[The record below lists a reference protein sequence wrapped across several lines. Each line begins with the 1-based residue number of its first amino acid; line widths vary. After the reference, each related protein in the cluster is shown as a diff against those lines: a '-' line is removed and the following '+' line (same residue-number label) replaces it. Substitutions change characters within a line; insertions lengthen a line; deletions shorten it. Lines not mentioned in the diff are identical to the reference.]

1 MVPEWYHIGDSQRG
15 RRVVLSDGSGK
26 ITTVSKQNF
35 NLVRSAVLKATPEL
49 SKDQLVAVQHRGSP
63 LVIQG
68 GPGTGK
74 TTVLIE
80 AALAR
85 INGGQNPD
93 SILLLT
99 FGRERASELR
109 DAIALRTTK
118 TMFEPLARTFHSLAF
133 SIVKMKAHRDDP
145 EPILL
150 SGPEQESYIK
160 ELLKGD
166 IEDGYKEWPEDLHAA
181 LTTNGFARELR
192 DLILRASERG
202 INPKQLEALGKS
214 EGEKYWFVAAKFWN
228 RYINSMVMRELGAAD
243 AKLRIDP
250 SELVSR
256 AALHLN
262 NHPEVLANL
271 RARFTT
277 IMVDEFQESDPAQRA
292 LLSMLVGSEVI
303 ICVDADSTVGRFR
316 GADPDGLSVAL
327 EPYRAKEIILN
338 SAFRSGSVIFDVGLE
353 FAKKMTGS
361 HTTRKRSC
369 GAENVGSATVHR
381 FRSGAEEAAFIA
393 HQFRSA
399 HLRDGISYS
408 NMSVILRSPGLTT
421 SALRRAFSQVG
432 IPVASELQA
441 LAGNPAI
448 EPFLLLAR
456 VAVNAQPLNL
466 DTAERLLMSEFGG
479 ADSISLRRIRRAL
492 IATRADGDERS
503 GTQLLLDA
511 ISDGEISIQ
520 GADSIQ
526 QVHNLLE
533 KARAVARNKTALAD
547 DLLWTIWDNAKT
559 AEQIKLSTAWRN
571 QSLRPGVRGAA
582 ADRDL
587 DAMMQLFESAGRY
600 SERFPLS
607 GPAAFIAEIATE
619 DIAGDVIVAK
629 GVRPEFVEILTVHS
643 AKGREWD
650 VVAIAGLQEGTW
662 PNLKQRSSLL
672 GAERLV
678 ERQRNPKTPRDQLD
692 AMAAGGLL
700 HDEMRLFHVALT
712 RAKQSLFVTA
722 VQRDDEEPSKF
733 FEDIE
738 LLVKKTDGQ
747 DFIFTEVPRPI
758 TAPALVAELRAQ
770 LHGEKAREA
779 AALLKAMS
787 AQGIYLADPKSWIGS
802 VPLSTDKPVIDADK
816 EVVVSPSGAESFVEC
831 GVKWFLQNNGGTD
844 GDSTAQVLGSAIHAF
859 AAKMVQESG
868 TTKEELIANLESSW
882 KLIDPERGWVSAS
895 HLESAVTMLEKF
907 VEYHVKTVRTVVD
920 AELRFDIKLGRA
932 RIKGSVDRLEVE
944 ADGSLYIIDF
954 KTGGTAISYEEAK
967 DNLQLASYQVGITE
981 GGFIQGTKSAG
992 AELVYLGSK
1001 NKEAAKRPQYGVDI
1015 EATIK
1020 QLNEI
1025 GEGMGA
1031 ATFLATINKRCSG
1044 CPVRKSC
1051 PVQSDGRTVIS

>member
-1 MVPEWYHIGDSQRG
+1 
-15 RRVVLSDGSGK
+15 
-26 ITTVSKQNF
+26 VSTANF
-35 NLVRSAVLKATPEL
+35 NLVRGAQKLAQLTLSQDQSAA
-49 SKDQLVAVQHRGSP
+49 VAHRGSP

-74 TTVLIE
+74 TTVLVE

-85 INGGQNPD
+85 INEGQNPD

-133 SIVKMKAHRDDP
+133 SIIKMKADKSDP

-160 ELLKGD
+160 ELLTGD

-202 INPKQLEALGKS
+202 ISPAQLEQLGIA
-214 EGEKYWFVAAKFWN
+214 EGEKYWFAAAKFWQ
-228 RYINSMVMRELGAAD
+228 RYLNSMVMREIGASD
-243 AKLRIDP
+243 AKMRIDP

-256 AALHLN
+256 ATVHLHN
-262 NHPEVLANL
+262 NPDVLAKL
-271 RARFTT
+271 RARFST

-292 LLSMLVGSEVI
+292 LLAALVGADVI
-303 ICVDADSTVGRFR
+303 ICADADSAVGRFR
-316 GADPDGLSVAL
+316 GADPDGLSAALDPFRAREIVLTTVYRSGRAIFDTGLAFAL
-327 EPYRAKEIILN
+327 EMP
-338 SAFRSGSVIFDVGLE
+338 
-353 FAKKMTGS
+353 GS
-361 HTTRKRSC
+361 HITRKRSC
-369 GAENVGSATVHR
+369 GNENTGVVEVHR

-408 NMSVILRSPGLTT
+408 DMAVILRSPGLTA
-421 SALRRAFSQVG
+421 SALRRAFSYVG
-432 IPVASELQA
+432 IPVASQLQA

-448 EPFLLLAR
+448 APFLLLAR
-456 VAVNAQPLNL
+456 VAIKAQPLNL

-479 ADSISLRRIRRAL
+479 ADSISLRRIRRAM
-492 IATRADGDERS
+492 IAARADGDDRS

-511 ISDGEISIQ
+511 INKGEVFIE
-520 GADSIQ
+520 GADSVVR
-526 QVHNLLE
+526 VHELLE
-533 KARAVARNKTALAD
+533 KARAVARNKKATADELLWAIWSHAVASDGQKLAD
-547 DLLWTIWDNAKT
+547 
-559 AEQIKLSTAWRN
+559 AWRT

-587 DAMMQLFESAGRY
+587 DAMMQLFESAARY

-607 GPAAFIAEIATE
+607 GPAAFITEIATE
-619 DIAGDVIVAK
+619 DIAGDVITAK
-629 GVRPEFVEILTVHS
+629 GIRPDFVEILTVHS
-643 AKGREWD
+643 AKGRQWD
-650 VVAIAGLQEGTW
+650 VVAVAGLQEGIW

-678 ERQRNPKTPRDQLD
+678 ERQRNPDIARDQLD
-692 AMAAGGLL
+692 VIAANGLMQ
-700 HDEMRLFHVALT
+700 DEERLFHVALT
-712 RAKQSLFVTA
+712 RAKGSLFITA
-722 VQRDDEEPSKF
+722 VQRDDEEPSQF
-733 FEDIE
+733 FETIE
-738 LLVKKTDGQ
+738 VMVNKSDVDEPVLTD
-747 DFIFTEVPRPI
+747 VPRPI
-758 TAPALVAELRAQ
+758 TAPALVAELRSQ
-770 LHGEKAREA
+770 LHGAKAQDA
-779 AALLKAMS
+779 AAILKALS
-787 AQGIYLADPKSWIGS
+787 ENGIYLADTKSWIGS
-802 VPLSTDKPVIDADK
+802 VPLSSDLPVIDAEK

-831 GVKWFLQNNGGTD
+831 GVKWFLQNNGGSD

-859 AAKMVQESG
+859 AAKMVHEPG
-868 TTKEELIANLESSW
+868 TSKADLIANLESSW
-882 KLIDPERGWVSAS
+882 KLIDPDSGWVSAS

-907 VEYHVKTVRTVVD
+907 VDYHSKTTRTVVD
-920 AELRFDIKLGRA
+920 AEMRFDVSLGRA

-944 ADGSLYIIDF
+944 ADGGLFIIDF
-954 KTGGTAISYEEAK
+954 KTGSSVISVKDAK
-967 DNLQLASYQVGITE
+967 ENLQLASYQVGIAE
-981 GGFIQGTKSAG
+981 GGFTQGTISAG
-992 AELVYLGSK
+992 AELVYLGTD
-1001 NKEAAKRPQYGVDI
+1001 AVG
-1015 EATIK
+1015 ATIRSQHTVDVESTK
-1020 QLNEI
+1020 IKLNEI
-1025 GEGMGA
+1025 ADGMGA
-1031 ATFLATINKRCSG
+1031 ATFFATINKRCKG